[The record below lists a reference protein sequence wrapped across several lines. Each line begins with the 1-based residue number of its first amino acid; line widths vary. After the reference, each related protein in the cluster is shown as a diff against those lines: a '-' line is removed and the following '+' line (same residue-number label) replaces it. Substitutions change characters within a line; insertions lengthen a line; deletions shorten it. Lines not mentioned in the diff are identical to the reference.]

1 MFITVKGLTFGKF
14 TGGGDGVNAPDYTN
28 VLQRPNLT
36 VRADV
41 NFQYAEGQDYADGV
55 RIANKRKITGVN
67 TTFELADL
75 DEQIKTLL
83 GWSHKSGQASVGGN
97 ETAEDMMGADLI
109 TDQDPDYYGIG
120 FYVWD
125 EEPVSEADKYIA
137 FWIYK
142 SRFSADAIS
151 VATSTDAI
159 AYQHQTINGRGVGV
173 KLPNETRFT
182 FVAVSQKFNSESN
195 AITWLQSQ
203 SGSDGSGVVVVEP
216 AEEAVED
223 P

>member
-1 MFITVKGLTFGKF
+1 MFITVKGLTFGKYSS
-14 TGGGDGVNAPDYTN
+14 GGDGVSAPSYTN

-55 RIANKRKITGVN
+55 RIANKRKVTGVN

-83 GWSHKSGQASVGGN
+83 GWSYKSGQASIGGN
-97 ETAEDMMGADLI
+97 EAAENKLGAHLI

-120 FYVWD
+120 FYAWD

-159 AYQHQTINGRGVGV
+159 AYQHQTVNGRGVGV
-173 KLPNETRFT
+173 KLPNETRFS
-182 FVAVSQKFNSESN
+182 FVAVSDNFNSEAD
-195 AITWLQSQ
+195 AIAWLQSQ
-203 SGSDGSGVVVVEP
+203 SGSDGSGAVEVEP
-216 AEEAVED
+216 AEETVED